1 MGKMREL
8 HQDHN
13 RNLQHQIEMM
23 AQIDEMKKIY
33 ELEKLNEDE
42 ARSDDK
48 ALKNLESI
56 TRDHDRALLKQKQM
70 INDIE
75 LIKMRILDEQQN
87 DEKVIYQLEK
97 MRADN
102 EKQLEDQRHHDQKLD
117 DLKEAIDSLNQECD
131 IDFEENMRVITQ
143 EHNRSLN
150 HQSELMRQI
159 EEMKAMYVLD
169 KKEREKAAKNE
180 RFKEKIITLE
190 KTHEDNLQTQK
201 NLIAEIKSIQKN
213 VSLQNNSDLSKK
225 VELLQQQSFEE
236 CEHQEGVTENIK
248 ELNNLLEQSAAT
260 DDIAFEEKMRELH
273 QDHNQNLQHQ
283 IELMA
288 QIDEMKKIHELDIL
302 NEEATKSDER
312 IKNLDSIKRD
322 HDKALLKQKQM
333 TNDIEL
339 IQMNILSEQQKDDK
353 IIHQLEEMRAENEK
367 QLEEQR
373 HHDQKL
379 DDLKE
384 ATDSLNQVSDIDFE
398 EDMRLITK
406 EHNRSLD
413 HQSEL
418 MRQIEDMK
426 ALYF

>member
-1 MGKMREL
+1 MGIAEIKSIQEHLSEQANTNLTRKVKLLHQQSIGECEYQEGVEENITALKDLLEQSPAADDIAFEEKMREL

-33 ELEKLNEDE
+33 ELEKLNEDA
-42 ARSDDK
+42 ARSDEK
-48 ALKNLESI
+48 AMKNIESI
-56 TRDHDRALLKQKQM
+56 KRDHDKALLKQKQM

-87 DEKVIYQLEK
+87 DEKVIYQLEE

-201 NLIAEIKSIQKN
+201 KFN
-213 VSLQNNSDLSKK
+213 
-225 VELLQQQSFEE
+225 
-236 CEHQEGVTENIK
+236 C
-248 ELNNLLEQSAAT
+248 
-260 DDIAFEEKMRELH
+260 
-273 QDHNQNLQHQ
+273 
-283 IELMA
+283 
-288 QIDEMKKIHELDIL
+288 
-302 NEEATKSDER
+302 
-312 IKNLDSIKRD
+312 
-322 HDKALLKQKQM
+322 
-333 TNDIEL
+333 
-339 IQMNILSEQQKDDK
+339 
-353 IIHQLEEMRAENEK
+353 
-367 QLEEQR
+367 
-373 HHDQKL
+373 
-379 DDLKE
+379 
-384 ATDSLNQVSDIDFE
+384 
-398 EDMRLITK
+398 
-406 EHNRSLD
+406 
-413 HQSEL
+413 
-418 MRQIEDMK
+418 
-426 ALYF
+426 